1 MTERAFELVIPMDK
15 ALQIAEGYPMPREDE
30 PEGGWLEDDL
40 VDVLTVDETLQLDV
54 RYATANNFMGAP
66 IYEVAAA
73 VLHRP
78 VAEDVARVNAELK
91 HDGYGLI
98 VFDGYRPFSA
108 TVAMYLATPAPLRD
122 EFLAKPHRGS
132 IHNRGA
138 AVDVGLYH
146 VETGEPARMPSD
158 FDEFTD
164 RAGVDYADG
173 PADALRRRDRL
184 IAVMADHGFRV
195 YKEEWWHF
203 NHPDARRYR
212 LNDTPLRD
220 VVAALKDEAPAS
232 P

>member
-1 MTERAFELVIPMDK
+1 MTERQFELVIPMET
-15 ALQIAEGYPMPREDE
+15 ALRIAEGYPMPIQEE

-40 VDVLTVDETLQLDV
+40 VDVRAVDPTFQLDV
-54 RYATANNFMGAP
+54 RYATTNNFMGSK

-78 VAEDVARVNAELK
+78 VAEDLARCHAELK
-91 HDGYGLI
+91 QDGYGII

-108 TVAMYLATPAPLRD
+108 SVAMYLATPAPLRD

-138 AVDVGLYH
+138 AVDIGLYH
-146 VETGEPARMPSD
+146 LDTGKPAEMPSD

-164 RAGVDYADG
+164 RAEYDYDG
-173 PADALRRRDRL
+173 GPEEPRQRRDRL
-184 IAVMADHGFRV
+184 LAVMADHGFRV

-203 NHPDARRYR
+203 NHPNARRYR

-220 VVAALKDEAPAS
+220 VVAGLEAQP
-232 P
+232 